1 MTSTVIGIFDSHGDA
16 QNAMNDLFK
25 SGFTHSDV
33 KLSPTENTLEA
44 RQAALRGNEQRE
56 PTEGGWSIGNFFRS
70 LFGTDQHADDAD
82 LYAEALRRG
91 SFMLSV
97 HASSPDQ
104 RNKAADILQRYNP
117 VDVDQ
122 RAATWRSTGWK
133 GYQSAAPVYK
143 EEEILRERNSMATDT
158 TKIGTA
164 APATPS
170 QTATQN
176 TGTETI
182 IPVIEEQ
189 LKVGKRAVL
198 KGGVRVYQHITETPV
213 KESIQLR
220 EEHVKVER
228 ALVDQ
233 PATQAD
239 LAAFKEGSLDV
250 RETAEEAIVSKT
262 AHVVEQVT
270 IGKEVTEHTETVS
283 DTLRRTEVDV
293 EQLGTQASSSQTID
307 DEEFRQHWQS
317 AYGTTGGRY
326 EDYAQAY
333 RYGATQAKNSRY
345 QGYRWDEVE
354 PQVRTDWESS
364 HTGSL
369 WEHTKQAVRYGWEK
383 IARH

>member
-33 KLSPTENTLEA
+33 KLSPAENTLAA

-70 LFGTDQHADDAD
+70 LFGTEQHADDAD

-91 SFMLSV
+91 SFMVSV
-97 HASSPDQ
+97 HASSSEQ

-117 VDVDQ
+117 VDVEQ
-122 RAATWRSTGWK
+122 RAATWRSAGWQ
-133 GYQSAAPVYK
+133 GYQSTAPVYT
-143 EEEILRERNSMATDT
+143 EEEILRERNSMGTST

-164 APATPS
+164 AAATPS

-176 TGTETI
+176 TATDTT

-213 KESIQLR
+213 EESIQLR
-220 EEHVKVER
+220 EEHVRVER
-228 ALVDQ
+228 TPVDQ

-239 LAAFKEGSLDV
+239 LAAFKEGSLEV
-250 RETAEEAIVSKT
+250 RETAEEAVVSKT
-262 AHVVEQVT
+262 AHVVEEVT

-283 DTLRRTEVDV
+283 DTLRRTDVDV
-293 EQLGTQASSSQTID
+293 EQLGTQASSGQTID
-307 DEEFRQHWQS
+307 DDEFRQHWQS

-333 RYGATQAKNSRY
+333 RYGATQAANSRY

-354 PQVRTDWESS
+354 PQVRTEWESS
-364 HTGSL
+364 HAGSP